1 MLGVD
6 KLTEEMLKIQ
16 AEDAARDAAAH
27 KALDETNGN
36 QESYTREQ
44 VEALIAEKIAEYAES
59 VEKEF
64 TKEKEKENNG
74 SSEENNGNRE
84 E

>member
-6 KLTEEMLKIQ
+6 KLTKEMLKIQ
-16 AEDAARDAAAH
+16 AEDAAREAATR
-27 KALDETNGN
+27 KALDEANESP
-36 QESYTREQ
+36 ESYTREQ

-64 TKEKEKENNG
+64 REKEKENNG
-74 SSEENNGNRE
+74 SSEENTGNTE